1 MSGFVKAGQTFLKT
15 LMSGGKKSGD
25 GKAIKSFKPGT
36 KFEGIPKYQ
45 KEIIKARSNV
55 QKSFKPI
62 NEGIANQ
69 TKQLRQTLQGM
80 RGERITQSGISK
92 GKDVTPGIYE
102 PKKKIEKKGVVDK
115 TVTSKKVKKAIS
127 DIKGKNFNKGGR
139 VGFKRGTG
147 LMPKKKSNVDKIK
160 KTFGPKNKLGM
171 QSVIYGLDK
180 NPKITKA
187 DPKAKFIAA
196 ANKKNKK
203 VI

>member
-1 MSGFVKAGQTFLKT
+1 MGNKYVGAAKFIKNLITGNKVSKT
-15 LMSGGKKSGD
+15 IDSV
-25 GKAIKSFKPGT
+25 KPGT
-36 KFEGIPKYQ
+36 KFKGTPTYQ
-45 KEIIKARSNV
+45 KDIIKARSEV
-55 QKSFKPI
+55 QKKFQPI
-62 NEGIANQ
+62 NEGIAKQ
-69 TKQLRQTLQGM
+69 TKELRKTLQGM

-102 PKKKIEKKGVVDK
+102 PKKKIEKK
-115 TVTSKKVKKAIS
+115 A
-127 DIKGKNFNKGGR
+127 KGGR
-139 VGFKRGTG
+139 IGYKRGTG

-196 ANKKNKK
+196 ANKKKKNKK